1 MSEQQG
7 DVLLFQTN
15 DGGNL
20 AIAGGLVEMSGGL
33 ETAAYLSLFGG
44 NEGDNGQAGNPQTWW
59 GNVNEPDPRRQYR
72 SETQHLLRSLA
83 AVPAN
88 LRRLEQAAV
97 RDLGW
102 MVEAGAA
109 TDVSAAASMPGLN
122 KVRIVATIHA
132 EGPPAAIE
140 FFENWKADAQ

>member
-15 DGGNL
+15 DGGDVRVS
-20 AIAGGLVEMSGGL
+20 GGLAEMSGGL

-44 NEGDNGQAGNPQTWW
+44 NEGDNGQPGNPQTWW
-59 GNVNEPDPRRQYR
+59 GNVNEPDPQRQYR

-102 MVEAGAA
+102 MVGTGVA
-109 TDVSAAASMPGLN
+109 TKISSAASMPGLN
-122 KVRIVATIHA
+122 RVRIIATINA
-132 EGPPAAIE
+132 GGPPSTIE
-140 FFENWKADAQ
+140 FFESWKADAR